1 MPVYEVAVRFMRR
14 AQVKEYEPA
23 EAEVSFK
30 ANLEEGEDHLAV
42 ANGLMADAKSVAIE
56 SGLKAGKATATSTEA
71 APAAATSTEAPKNK
85 GGRPPKQ
92 TLTPPAEKTTAAAP
106 AAKDEFDSPPA
117 KPAETKPAAPAAD
130 DEFAA
135 FDSAPAASAAPM
147 TVKELQDWITAQM
160 QAKKIEVV
168 KVREILAKYGAAR
181 TADTKE
187 TDRAAIKAD
196 VEAALKK

>member
-1 MPVYEVAVRFMRR
+1 MPVYEIAVRFMRR

-30 ANLEEGEDHLAV
+30 ANIGDGEDHLAI
-42 ANGLMADAKSVAIE
+42 ANGLMADAKAVAIE
-56 SGLKAGKATATSTEA
+56 SGLKAGKATATTES
-71 APAAATSTEAPKNK
+71 APAAEAPKNK

-92 TLTPPAEKTTAAAP
+92 TLTPPAET
-106 AAKDEFDSPPA
+106 
-117 KPAETKPAAPAAD
+117 KPAETKAAATDDFGDPAPAKTETKAAPAPAPAPAAAD

-135 FDSAPAASAAPM
+135 FDKKDEPIPS
-147 TVKELQDWITAQM
+147 VKELQDWITAQM

-187 TDRAAIKAD
+187 GDRLAIKAD
-196 VEAALKK
+196 VIAALKS

>member
-56 SGLKAGKATATSTEA
+56 SGLKAGKATATSTSTEA
-71 APAAATSTEAPKNK
+71 APAAEAPKNK

-135 FDSAPAASAAPM
+135 FDSAPAAPAAPM

-168 KVREILAKYGAAR
+168 KVREILSKYGAAR

-187 TDRAAIKAD
+187 GDRLAIKAD